1 MLHGK
6 QAPTKPKHRRK
17 ALPVLGAAGLSLSLA
32 GATTAA
38 AIGGP
43 ATDTLTRNAGV
54 SHEINPS
61 EEEIADVSLATF
73 YVVDTEG
80 AAPSGRGARLAM
92 GSGGCGGCGGCG
104 GARRTATPRRRRP
117 GAMPAP
123 FRSTPRAKPYERASA
138 HRVNHTGKLTS
149 DAPIRARRDR
159 RLRAVRCIARTAVH
173 AGDGA
178 RGSLRNA
185 STPRAAKHVTLT
197 LNFKLAI

>member
-1 MLHGK
+1 MFHGK
-6 QAPTKPKHRRK
+6 QAPTKPKRRRK

-32 GATTAA
+32 GAASAA

-43 ATDTLTRNAGV
+43 TTDMLTRNVAV
-54 SHEINPS
+54 SHEINLS

-80 AAPSGRGARLAM
+80 AAPSGRGLRWAAVAAAAAAVAAAA
-92 GSGGCGGCGGCG
+92 
-104 GARRTATPRRRRP
+104 ARRTATTRRRRP

-159 RLRAVRCIARTAVH
+159 RLRVVRCIARTAVH

-197 LNFKLAI
+197 LNFKFAI

>member
-32 GATTAA
+32 GAITAA

-43 ATDTLTRNAGV
+43 ATDMLTRNAGV

-92 GSGGCGGCGGCG
+92 GCGGCGGCGGCSSNSDYQ
-104 GARRTATPRRRRP
+104 
-117 GAMPAP
+117 AP
-123 FRSTPRAKPYERASA
+123 TTWSNAGTLS
-138 HRVNHTGKLTS
+138 VNPTRK
-149 DAPIRARRDR
+149 AVRARK
-159 RLRAVRCIARTAVH
+159 RTSSQPY
-173 AGDGA
+173 
-178 RGSLRNA
+178 R
-185 STPRAAKHVTLT
+185 
-197 LNFKLAI
+197 